1 MTAETATAWTTVP
14 EPRVRLGQQ
23 AVETESDD
31 VIDQL
36 RAEVERTLAAVRPE
50 VVAIPLAD
58 GQHAEPALR
67 RAARAVLAALPAEPA
82 EDALRQSL
90 ACVEAACEHLHY
102 GELVEARMLLVAARG
117 QLARAI
123 TGRDRYHRVTSGSD
137 APAAVSGAAKIP

>member
-1 MTAETATAWTTVP
+1 VTAETATAWTAVP
-14 EPRVRLGQQ
+14 EPRVRIGGPK

-50 VVAIPLAD
+50 VVAIPLVD

-67 RAARAVLAALPAEPA
+67 RAVRAVLVALPAEP
-82 EDALRQSL
+82 EDALKQGL
-90 ACVEAACEHLHY
+90 ACAEAACEHLHY
-102 GELVEARMLLVAARG
+102 GELAEARMLLVAARG
-117 QLARAI
+117 QLARTV